1 MNAILKSRF
10 ADTPAIQEFN
20 VSNHLL
26 GDRAGLDAA
35 FARDGYWF
43 FRGVLDEGAVGQ
55 LRAVYFDVLNQLG
68 VIEPGR
74 DDVAIYNSTPLH
86 DYPIKMGGD
95 PEIDPLLRRYPAN
108 DFVKEPRIKVFFEDL
123 FGGEVFWVPNTE
135 FHAEPPNPKHAG
147 SRFNYVHADGPNN
160 KGLPLKV
167 CWIPL
172 APIDE
177 ETGGLAL
184 TEGLH
189 VPCMNDFDR
198 PAIGIQQDYVPQ
210 TAWRRAIYQP
220 GDLLVFSLES
230 PHSGLA
236 NRSDKYFRLSMD
248 IRCMLKS
255 DKIPVIGTV
264 SAIDMNAIEV
274 EDEQGARHLFRIDD
288 DTYCRIYR
296 GRLTGMKLTRKEI
309 PRLVKLGAPVY
320 VAADHGTATFIRPQ
334 H

>member
-1 MNAILKSRF
+1 
-10 ADTPAIQEFN
+10 
-20 VSNHLL
+20 
-26 GDRAGLDAA
+26 
-35 FARDGYWF
+35 
-43 FRGVLDEGAVGQ
+43 
-55 LRAVYFDVLNQLG
+55 
-68 VIEPGR
+68 
-74 DDVAIYNSTPLH
+74 
-86 DYPIKMGGD
+86 
-95 PEIDPLLRRYPAN
+95 
-108 DFVKEPRIKVFFEDL
+108 
-123 FGGEVFWVPNTE
+123 
-135 FHAEPPNPKHAG
+135 
-147 SRFNYVHADGPNN
+147 
-160 KGLPLKV
+160 
-167 CWIPL
+167 L